1 MTSHFKINFLTW
13 NIFPTLALINKL
25 YRKPCYTSR
34 YIPNAD
40 FLLKFF
46 VPHKTNTF
54 LSVFLRKK
62 FHNGQYCCL
71 SRPSIGKFHRS
82 RPIRGCTR
90 FFELNKKI
98 DFARCIR
105 PADPGDQMA
114 YDARKRA
121 FFGSVLR
128 GLAAERF
135 ETLPAETLTA
145 GNTSQTW
152 AQISD
157 AFVNRFS
164 DNRDQY
170 RERIEIENIQRQPN
184 ELITSYINWVNT
196 AVEKGWPNPFT
207 NEQTTKKWSFL
218 CAD

>member
-1 MTSHFKINFLTW
+1 
-13 NIFPTLALINKL
+13 
-25 YRKPCYTSR
+25 
-34 YIPNAD
+34 
-40 FLLKFF
+40 
-46 VPHKTNTF
+46 
-54 LSVFLRKK
+54 
-62 FHNGQYCCL
+62 
-71 SRPSIGKFHRS
+71 
-82 RPIRGCTR
+82 
-90 FFELNKKI
+90 
-98 DFARCIR
+98 
-105 PADPGDQMA
+105 MA

-157 AFVNRFS
+157 AFVNRLS

-170 RERIEIENIQRQPN
+170 RERIEIENIKRQPN
-184 ELITSYINWVNT
+184 ELITSYINRVNT
-196 AVEKGWPNPFT
+196 AVEKSWPKPFT